1 MSYFMT
7 GEKLKHIDIF
17 LIIITCAGVS
27 IIVLG
32 FGEAKDDLNNIDD
45 IKAPL
50 MAKLG
55 TFAIPFL
62 LSYGNILMSK
72 LKGMNENTVSLY
84 MNPAIGI
91 LMIFM
96 MFA

>member
-1 MSYFMT
+1 
-7 GEKLKHIDIF
+7 
-17 LIIITCAGVS
+17 
-27 IIVLG
+27 
-32 FGEAKDDLNNIDD
+32 
-45 IKAPL
+45 

-55 TFAIPFL
+55 TFAIQFL